1 MSNLETRTAK
11 VNAVI
16 SLKDKTYDNIKSAI
30 MVDLKT
36 WCENHCDIF
45 AFILHD
51 KDILENGEKK
61 VNHIHLV
68 CLMKTNR
75 QRLSTILADLS
86 GFIGV
91 GTLAISIEKMSDLV
105 GSLQYLIHKNN
116 SEKHQY
122 SETDITT
129 NISSGELATYMASDS
144 KAMSIEYLIDVI
156 EKNRSKIE
164 IMRTIGLNYYHL
176 YRQVI
181 NDIYNEIYV
190 NYR

>member
-16 SLKDKTYDNIKSAI
+16 SLKDLCLEHINNIIVPK
-30 MVDLKT
+30 LKT
-36 WCENHCDIF
+36 WCQNNCDLY

-61 VNHIHLV
+61 INHIHCI

-75 QRLSTILADLS
+75 QRLGTILSSLS
-86 GFIGV
+86 NYIEV

-116 SEKHQY
+116 SDKHPYNEK
-122 SETDITT
+122 DIVT

-144 KAMSIEYLIDVI
+144 KTMSIEYLIGVV
-156 EKNRSKIE
+156 EKNKSKIE
-164 IMRTIGLNYYHL
+164 IMRIIGLNYYHL

-181 NDIYNEIYV
+181 NDIYNETYG